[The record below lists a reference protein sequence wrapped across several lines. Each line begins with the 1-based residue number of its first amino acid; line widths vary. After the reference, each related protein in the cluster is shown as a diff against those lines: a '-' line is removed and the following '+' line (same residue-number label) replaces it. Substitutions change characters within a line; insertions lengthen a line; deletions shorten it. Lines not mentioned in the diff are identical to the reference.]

1 MANISSGCTVTNT
14 FSLPCGEEDIAV
26 LYITYQQNDV
36 TVLEKTKEDCSF
48 EGTTAIVRLSQ
59 EDTLKFPQ
67 DDGQIRIQLRL
78 RTIAGTAMKSAVLT
92 ASPDVLLKQGVI

>member
-36 TVLEKTKEDCSF
+36 TVLEKTKEDCNF

-67 DDGQIRIQLRL
+67 DDGQIRIQIRL
-78 RTIAGTAMKSAVLT
+78 RTIEGTVMKSNIMT
-92 ASPDVLLKQGVI
+92 ASPDALLKQGVI

>member
-26 LYITYQQNDV
+26 LYITYQQNDI
-36 TVLEKTKEDCSF
+36 TVLEKTKEDCNF

-67 DDGQIRIQLRL
+67 EDGQIRIQLRL
-78 RTIAGTAMKSAVLT
+78 RTVEGTAMKSTVLT
-92 ASPDVLLKQGVI
+92 ASPDELLKPGVI

>member
-36 TVLEKTKEDCSF
+36 TVLEKTKEDCNF

-67 DDGQIRIQLRL
+67 EEIAQHPDRNHFRRQIHSIP
-78 RTIAGTAMKSAVLT
+78 S
-92 ASPDVLLKQGVI
+92 SLLKV